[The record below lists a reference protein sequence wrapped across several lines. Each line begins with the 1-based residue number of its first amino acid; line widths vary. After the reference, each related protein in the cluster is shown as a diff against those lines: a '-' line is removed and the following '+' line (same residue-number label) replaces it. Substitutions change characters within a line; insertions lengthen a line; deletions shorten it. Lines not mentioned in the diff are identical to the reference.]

1 MAVVDLSDLPREGVL
16 LGLDPGKATL
26 GVAASDRTRRLASPV
41 ETIPKPKLAPA
52 LARLF
57 ALYDERQAVGLV
69 IGLPLNTDGTAGPR
83 VQSVRTLA
91 SSILK
96 ARDIPIAFQDE
107 RFSSN
112 EAAES
117 LRAAGASRRTREARI
132 DAHAAAIILRDALAR
147 LEAGS

>member
-16 LGLDPGKATL
+16 LGLDPGKAAL

-96 ARDIPIAFQDE
+96 VRDIPIAFQDE

-112 EAAES
+112 EAAEA

-147 LEAGS
+147 LEASS

>member
-1 MAVVDLSDLPREGVL
+1 MAVVDLFDLPREGVL
-16 LGLDPGKATL
+16 LALDPGAARI
-26 GVAASDRTRRLASPV
+26 GVAASDRNRMLASPV
-41 ETIPKPKLAPA
+41 ETIPKPKLGPA

-57 ALYDERQAVGLV
+57 ALYDSREATGLI

-96 ARDIPIAFQDE
+96 VRDIPIAFQDE
-107 RFSSN
+107 RFSSA
-112 EAAES
+112 EAGNA
-117 LRAAGASRRTREARI
+117 LRAAGASRRQREAKL

-147 LEAGS
+147 LEQTP

>member
-1 MAVVDLSDLPREGVL
+1 MAVVDLFDLPREGVL
-16 LGLDPGKATL
+16 LALDPGAARI
-26 GVAASDRTRRLASPV
+26 GVAATDRSRMLASPV
-41 ETIPKPKLAPA
+41 ETIPKPKLGPA

-57 ALYDERQAVGLV
+57 ELYDSREAAGLI

-96 ARDIPIAFQDE
+96 IRDIPIAFQDE
-107 RFSSN
+107 RFSSS
-112 EAAES
+112 EAGAA
-117 LRAAGASRRTREARI
+117 LRAAGASRRQREAKL

-147 LEAGS
+147 LEQNP